1 MATLPT
7 PEIVADTLTKM
18 LRRTVRAKSAPA
30 KAASAKLS
38 GVYRAVDDTPVAAC
52 MADIPFAAFS
62 GAAFSMIPADA
73 ARDSIKAGV
82 LDEGMEDNF
91 GEVLNVLSRLFADQG
106 NHRITLQTKS
116 FPPAALPE
124 VASAALTA
132 AGKKLDLEVDID
144 GYGKGLLMLRLM

>member
-7 PEIVADTLTKM
+7 ADIVADTLTKM
-18 LRRTVRAKSAPA
+18 LRRTVRAKAAPV
-30 KAASAKLS
+30 KAASAKTAGL
-38 GVYRAVDDTPVAAC
+38 YRAVDDTPVAAC

-73 ARDSIKAGV
+73 AKDSIKAGV
-82 LDEGMEDNF
+82 LDEGMQDNF
-91 GEVLNVLSRLFADQG
+91 GEVLNVLSRLFAEQG
-106 NHRITLQTKS
+106 NHRVTLQTKS

-124 VASAALTA
+124 AASAALTTSA
-132 AGKKLDLEVDID
+132 KKLDLEVDID

>member
-7 PEIVADTLTKM
+7 AEIVSDTLTKM
-18 LRRTVRAKSAPA
+18 LRRTVRAKAAPV
-30 KAASAKLS
+30 KATSAKLS
-38 GVYRAVDDTPVAAC
+38 GLYRSADDTPVAAC

-73 ARDSIKAGV
+73 AKDSIKAGV
-82 LDEGMEDNF
+82 LDEGMQDNF
-91 GEVLNVLSRLFADQG
+91 GEVLNVLSRLFAGQG
-106 NHRITLQTKS
+106 SQRITLQAKS

-124 VASAALTA
+124 AASAALAA

-144 GYGKGLLMLRLM
+144 GYGKGLLMLRVM